1 MASKNR
7 SMHKRELTFGLVL
20 LIIATLA
27 YIFGWTNIFTVQDVT
42 ISGSPNKEIT
52 AQVLQIAEIQ
62 KGEKLARVEPR
73 NITTKLALAGINW
86 IEGVNVSRNWLS
98 RKVNIDLK
106 ARIPVAFSASDQM
119 YIDRAGVLFNSP
131 IKVNQFLIT
140 LDAPNDSARSVTVR
154 FLADL
159 PDEIRGKLSKIST
172 NEQSNFQNFQLQL
185 KNDLQISWGANSD
198 NALKVKIYRAL
209 TALPENKKIKYMDL
223 SDPTK
228 PSVK

>member
-1 MASKNR
+1 
-7 SMHKRELTFGLVL
+7 MHKRELTFGLVL

-52 AQVLQIAEIQ
+52 AQVLQIAEIR